1 MTKSNQTSGKRKK
14 EARNEARINQSIQE
28 ISRMRSVTN
37 TLVGLVFMVF
47 LYLITSFYDQ
57 QVVAVLP
64 FEPPGILRWVTHRGL
79 RGEDYGQCGA
89 FFIYTLCSL
98 GFRKNVVKF
107 FGWGYSRAMERQ
119 VKKQQQMQ
127 FEKTE

>member
-1 MTKSNQTSGKRKK
+1 
-14 EARNEARINQSIQE
+14 
-28 ISRMRSVTN
+28 MRSVTN
-37 TLVGLVFMVF
+37 MMIGLVFMVF
-47 LYLITSFYDQ
+47 LYLITAFYDQ

-64 FEPPGILRWVTHRGL
+64 FQPPAMLRWVTHRGL
-79 RGEDYGQCGA
+79 RGENFSQCSA

-119 VKKQQQMQ
+119 TKKQQQMQ
-127 FEKTE
+127 FESKTD